1 MNVAAGGREKRLLAD
16 RVRDELMRQIQDGSF
31 TTGAKLP
38 AEPELS
44 LAHGV
49 SRATIREA
57 VRGLVEAGYLSRV
70 HGSGTY
76 VAFRPTLRHTLER
89 NLSYTRL
96 IEQAGLVP
104 GRRLLGV
111 ESSRAGD
118 EEAERLG
125 LGRGERVTRVERVR
139 SADDRPVIY
148 SIDAIPSRFLADVGQ
163 SELGESLYA
172 LFERLGHR
180 VAHGE
185 AVLEPVLADKRH
197 VEALGVEV
205 GAPLLHMCQTDYTV
219 DGEAMMY
226 SREWHVPGVFEL
238 SLVRRG
244 T

>member
-1 MNVAAGGREKRLLAD
+1 MSATAGRRERRLLAD
-16 RVRDELMRQIQDGSF
+16 RVRDELMRKIQDGSF
-31 TTGAKLP
+31 TTGEKLP

-44 LAHGV
+44 DAHGV

-96 IEQAGLVP
+96 IEQAGFTP
-104 GRRLLGV
+104 GRSVLGV
-111 ESSRAGD
+111 ESTRASD
-118 EEAERLG
+118 EEAEQLG
-125 LGRGERVTRVERVR
+125 LADGSMVIRVERVR
-139 SADDRPVIY
+139 SADARPVIY
-148 SIDAIPSRFLADVGQ
+148 SIDAIPSRFLTHVPE
-163 SELGESLYA
+163 SELGGSLYE
-172 LFERLGHR
+172 LFDRLGYR

-185 AVLEPVLADKRH
+185 AVLEPVLARGRQ
-197 VEALGVEV
+197 VEALGVEE
-205 GAPLLHMCQTDYTV
+205 GTALLHMCQTDYTTE
-219 DGEAMMY
+219 GEAMMY
-226 SREWHVPGVFEL
+226 SLEWHVPGIFEL